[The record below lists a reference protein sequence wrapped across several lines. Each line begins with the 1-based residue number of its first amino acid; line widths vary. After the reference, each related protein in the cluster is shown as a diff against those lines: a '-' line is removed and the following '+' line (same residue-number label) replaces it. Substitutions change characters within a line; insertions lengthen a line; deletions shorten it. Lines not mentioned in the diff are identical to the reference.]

1 MESAFLRKEVN
12 AVQRFLDLL
21 SLSPVGIFLLGVVA
35 ILPLFP
41 PFNQEYLIR
50 WLVAAAII
58 GGQAIAFDFTTGY
71 IGIVNFG
78 FGAIVG
84 IGSYTSALLV
94 IHLGVSPWIGMIAG
108 AGSAAIVGF
117 LTGILTLRL
126 RGIFALCMTWFIGLA
141 LMGLAI
147 KMVWLT
153 RGSLGLRCPVL
164 FETSSN
170 LPYFYTA
177 LIMLAITY
185 FVLKGIVRSHVGLAF
200 KAIGQNM
207 EAARTSG
214 INPTYYRI
222 LNFTISCAFAG
233 WTGGFYAHY
242 YGILTP
248 DIMHTN
254 KTVEVLVIAYIGG
267 RVSLWGGAFTAFPFI
282 ISMELLRSSL
292 SELPPGLNLL
302 IYGVLLVLIMIYY
315 PGGVAQLY
323 RTLFAQSR
331 NPVLQF
337 LTKTDTRTQK
347 SAQV

>member
-1 MESAFLRKEVN
+1 MESMFLRKELN
-12 AVQRFLDLL
+12 AVHRFLDFL
-21 SLSPVGIFLLGVVA
+21 SLSPIGVLMLVLVT

-58 GGQAIAFDFTTGY
+58 GAQAIAFDFTSGY
-71 IGIVNFG
+71 ISIVNFG

-94 IHLGVSPWIGMIAG
+94 IHLGISPWFGMVAG
-108 AGSAAIVGF
+108 ACSAAIVGF

-141 LMGLAI
+141 MMGLAI

-164 FETSSN
+164 FETPSN

-177 LIMLAITY
+177 LIMLLITY
-185 FVLKGIVRSHVGLAF
+185 FVLKRIVRSHVGLAF

-222 LNFTISCAFAG
+222 FNFTISCVFAG
-233 WTGGFYAHY
+233 WIGGFYAHY

-267 RVSLWGGAFTAFPFI
+267 RVSLWGGAFTAFPFL

-302 IYGVLLVLIMIYY
+302 IYGVLLVVIMIYY

-323 RTLFAQSR
+323 HSVLGQSK
-331 NPVLQF
+331 NPILQS
-337 LTKTDTRTQK
+337 LTKTGTR
-347 SAQV
+347 AQ